1 MVQRVQELKRRG
13 AEAVPAATEKGEAT
27 RRHLLEVAAGA
38 FAEKG
43 YAGTSMN
50 DVIKGA
56 GVTKG
61 GFYFHFPSKEAL
73 AIAVLRYKQEQWAGR
88 VLAATMKHTNAMDQ
102 LTAMVE
108 ALIDLH
114 EHDHASR
121 AISRIC
127 AELSDYPELI
137 PQLAPQFDAWID
149 MTASLFA
156 KAQQEGTVRADLDP
170 RAIGEAAVAT
180 FVGLETMSKT
190 EGRELGPRV
199 RSYVELYRQAF
210 GSPSSER

>member
-27 RRHLLEVAAGA
+27 RRNLLEVAAAA

-43 YAGTSMN
+43 YAGTSLN

-73 AIAVLRYKQEQWAGR
+73 ALAVLRNKQEQWAGR
-88 VLAATMKHTNAMDQ
+88 VLSATMRSASAIDQMNAMVD
-102 LTAMVE
+102 

-114 EHDHASR
+114 EQDPSAQ
-121 AISRIC
+121 AIGRIC
-127 AELSDYPELI
+127 EELAEDPAMVPLLS
-137 PQLAPQFDAWID
+137 PQFEVWVE
-149 MTASLFA
+149 MTASLFSRG
-156 KAQQEGTVRADLDP
+156 QQEGVIRTDLDP
-170 RAIGEAAVAT
+170 G
-180 FVGLETMSKT
+180 
-190 EGRELGPRV
+190 
-199 RSYVELYRQAF
+199 
-210 GSPSSER
+210 